1 MRKSESETVALY
13 GSDWPKLTRE
23 PNWPSCARELLKA
36 IQEVIPSSVE
46 KIFSGNAKKLFRVEV
61 KAHLGMVCIERR

>member
-1 MRKSESETVALY
+1 
-13 GSDWPKLTRE
+13 
-23 PNWPSCARELLKA
+23 
-36 IQEVIPSSVE
+36 VIPSSVE